1 MKTAPVLV
9 YQSLE
14 TPTETD
20 TPEHVYQKSATDVN
34 DRAEAASDWNVVR
47 NQQSFI
53 DKRLISSKIV
63 LMRVSKPKTNT
74 EHLL

>member
-34 DRAEAASDWNVVR
+34 DRAEAASD
-47 NQQSFI
+47 
-53 DKRLISSKIV
+53 
-63 LMRVSKPKTNT
+63 
-74 EHLL
+74 